1 MGNRILVEAISEPLI
16 KQVDR
21 VQMQVEA
28 VQKID
33 GLFIS
38 SKSSSTGI
46 GSFARST
53 TKLKLHHASE
63 HKLVLEGKNCL
74 IIIDSEKCNRIS
86 FPEGLPHGLHIAKS
100 SDAFAI
106 LMPRGKGQIMGLLD
120 YDSGMVSIIEFSQ
133 RMRTVEC
140 CNEYWVTVTA
150 PSRGSS
156 KNECPRVYCAD
167 KNGMIKWEKKILYGD
182 FDIWAAKVIIAEDMR
197 NFLVIDL
204 KDMYVFSRAGE
215 LERNISMRDFSRAIK
230 HTGFF
235 GTESEHQGQ
244 TYIHWQEISFSEY
257 ITARSKAF
265 RYDFS
270 TGDYYALR
278 SLRKMVLHRTML
290 GHQIRAAYT
299 QAADR
304 PVPGIVLT
312 EEFQRFAGNILGEKR
327 GRRQLSLP
335 LKTVQLVVADMDRH
349 RAALQAMPPE
359 PRRHALGQHIDD
371 HLHVFNI
378 HQVAGRGRTV
388 ADRLHEALFAGLRH
402 RCGVQSIG
410 EGPQRLAPNAECKF
424 QKMHVPR
431 RQVAD
436 GKDRPVVQFVLGG
449 PANIQQFFH
458 R

>member
-278 SLRKMVLHRTML
+278 SLRKMVLACDAESNRKWIANVPENSNVFPREKKFL
-290 GHQIRAAYT
+290 KDLIVVSGREGSLSIINKQGKIIFEK
-299 QAADR
+299 QLPG
-304 PVPGIVLT
+304 PVDFIV
-312 EEFQRFAGNILGEKR
+312 ESQDGCV
-327 GRRQLSLP
+327 LS
-335 LKTVQLVVADMDRH
+335 
-349 RAALQAMPPE
+349 
-359 PRRHALGQHIDD
+359 IDD
-371 HLHVFNI
+371 AYEFDIEANQLTSFSVQDSKGKLVFSTMDNDFFYDK
-378 HQVAGRGRTV
+378 TNY
-388 ADRLHEALFAGLRH
+388 LWKRH
-402 RCGVQSIG
+402 
-410 EGPQRLAPNAECKF
+410 N
-424 QKMHVPR
+424 
-431 RQVAD
+431 
-436 GKDRPVVQFVLGG
+436 
-449 PANIQQFFH
+449 
-458 R
+458 